1 MCNSWFISS
10 LIPQIFLPS
19 LPEDLVFS
27 GFHIY
32 LFPSSWWL
40 ESTSNSASLEIGYWL
55 GVHCLYFLSTQRQ
68 WSFFLMEGP
77 SAFKAICQL
86 CPFHFS
92 NWFDL
97 RFQVWQVNV
106 SVVSLNFE
114 SKMLKKKKKFIDLNL
129 WRRTLNYWWRQ
140 LMCRSQ
146 QGNLCNRTD
155 PALESWSSVNLPS
168 PELPREVH
176 RWDYLPLPHLNETSP
191 WDDMAVHIWDLLL

>member
-10 LIPQIFLPS
+10 LILQIFLPS

-86 CPFHFS
+86 CPFHFR

-97 RFQVWQVNV
+97 RFQVCQVNV

-114 SKMLKKKKKFIDLNL
+114 SKMLKKKKSSLTLTSGEEPWTIDGGSWCVAPSRVIVQQDRPCSRVLEL
-129 WRRTLNYWWRQ
+129 CKPPQPRTAQ
-140 LMCRSQ
+140 RSTQ
-146 QGNLCNRTD
+146 VRLLAFT
-155 PALESWSSVNLPS
+155 
-168 PELPREVH
+168 
-176 RWDYLPLPHLNETSP
+176 TS
-191 WDDMAVHIWDLLL
+191 